1 MRETGGFAFSLGGFH
16 FDILT
21 ILMII
26 EHGNTICF
34 LGNLELGVMKEKAEY
49 QQGFLKGIDF
59 DASADAR

>member
-1 MRETGGFAFSLGGFH
+1 
-16 FDILT
+16 
-21 ILMII
+21 MII